1 MDVLSPLDSR
11 YRNELKGYHEVASEE
26 AFIMYRAKIE
36 LLYLEFLIDELS
48 SVGLVKPINDE
59 ERRRL
64 RDIKLSDGDINE
76 VRRLEDELGHDV
88 KAIEYVLR
96 SKLKGIG
103 LEHYAHL
110 IHLGLTSEDV
120 NNLAMGIMLKRIL
133 YEYLIPSLV
142 DLGRVLVNLSIKYA
156 DTPMIAR
163 THGQPATPTTFGKE
177 MAYHAYRLCS
187 WVSTLINLRVNGK
200 VAGASGSMASFTM
213 ITQLDWPREL
223 MKFVSSLGLEPTPVS
238 TQILPPDNLTH
249 ILAVIGLTS
258 YSLINLAQD
267 LWMYSMLGYIKFR
280 GRAIGSSTMPHK
292 VNPVDLENA
301 EGNLKLGSSILMEV
315 SKILQ
320 SSRLQRD
327 LSDSTIKRNLGLAV
341 GYVILGSRR
350 LRKFLEGVEVNE
362 EALINDLN
370 NHWEV
375 LSEAV
380 QVRLRVL
387 GQADAYEKS
396 LRLFRMPRM
405 SMNDYLN
412 AIKELGVNDELL
424 LNLKPSSYV
433 GYAGVI
439 ARNVTESCMQALNKA
454 EEACIKE
461 SEVIRSLGF

>member
-1 MDVLSPLDSR
+1 MDVLSPLDAR
-11 YRNELKGYHEVASEE
+11 YRNELRGYHEIASEE
-26 AFIMYRAKIE
+26 AFIMYRARVE
-36 LLYLEFLIDELS
+36 LLYLEFLIDKLS
-48 SVGLVKPINDE
+48 SIGLVRPISDE
-59 ERRRL
+59 ERQRL
-64 RDIKLSDGDINE
+64 RGIRLSSDDISE
-76 VRRLEDELGHDV
+76 VRKLEDELGHDV
-88 KAIEYVLR
+88 KALEYVLR
-96 SKLKGIG
+96 GRLRAIG

-110 IHLGLTSEDV
+110 LHLGLTSEDV
-120 NNLAMGIMLKRIL
+120 NNLAMGIMLRRVL

-142 DLGRVLVNLSIKYA
+142 DLGRVLIALSSKYA
-156 DTPMIAR
+156 DTPMLAR

-177 MAYHAYRLCS
+177 IAYHTYRLCS
-187 WVSTLINLRVNGK
+187 WVNSLINLKINGK
-200 VAGASGSMASFTM
+200 VAGASGSMAGFTM
-213 ITQLDWPREL
+213 IAQLDWPREL
-223 MKFVSSLGLEPTPVS
+223 MNFVSSLGFEPVPVS

-267 LWMYSMLGYIKFR
+267 MWMYSMLGYVRFR
-280 GRAIGSSTMPHK
+280 GRVIGSSTMPHK

-341 GYVILGSRR
+341 GYVILGSKR
-350 LRKFLEGVEVNE
+350 LKKFMEGIEVDE
-362 EALINDLN
+362 GALINDLN

-396 LRLFRMPRM
+396 LRLFRAPRM
-405 SMNDYLN
+405 SMGDYLN
-412 AIKELGVNDELL
+412 AIKELGVDDKLL
-424 LNLKPSSYV
+424 MNLSPSNYT
-433 GYAGVI
+433 GYASVI
-439 ARNVTESCMQALNKA
+439 ARNIAESCSQLLNKA
-454 EEACIKE
+454 EETCARERETIL
-461 SEVIRSLGF
+461 SILG